1 MRSPKAVTR
10 NSRSVSARVSD
21 AGPPP
26 RISAPP
32 GAASKRRGGNAQPAE
47 LRVAGCEKIHSEKPT
62 AARGF
67 SRSRITA
74 DQRTPRSKSTR
85 RLIVAVQAKRSP
97 GIGGRLAQ
105 GSGERQRRGT
115 KGRHCPEPVRPKA
128 LDNRPAGKRKQ
139 SGRNTDAD
147 GTVDGQCRR
156 LEEAKFAAD
165 SPLKGAG
172 LEPSVPP
179 FEASVP
185 GLASSFPGVRHCRWP
200 EGLKFPG

>member
-1 MRSPKAVTR
+1 MGAARRSTAR
-10 NSRSVSARVSD
+10 SR
-21 AGPPP
+21 PPP
-26 RISAPP
+26 EALADR
-32 GAASKRRGGNAQPAE
+32 
-47 LRVAGCEKIHSEKPT
+47 
-62 AARGF
+62 
-67 SRSRITA
+67 TA

-97 GIGGRLAQ
+97 GIGGRIAQ

-147 GTVDGQCRR
+147 GTVDSQCRR

-165 SPLKGAG
+165 SPLKGTG
-172 LEPSVPP
+172 FEPQVPP
-179 FEASVP
+179 NRRRSRGVLRSSVADRVNSWDGP
-185 GLASSFPGVRHCRWP
+185 RFRIRPPPRSRQAGRPRCLRCGGRSREVVYRSGDHVVR
-200 EGLKFPG
+200 